1 MIRSKYAGD
10 VENDILCADD
20 QRGEVVDKMW
30 YINVPE
36 AAIQLKAVSCMND
49 VEHFAKSTE
58 QVSFSGVTIEDA
70 NGNILSDQNV
80 SYTKVNGYADHFPVV
95 VSFEYSYKK

>member
-1 MIRSKYAGD
+1 MIRSKFGGG
-10 VENDILCADD
+10 NTDILCADD

-30 YINVPE
+30 YINVPD
-36 AAIQLKAVSCMND
+36 AAIQLKAISYMNE

-58 QVSFSGVTIEDA
+58 EVSYSGVNVEDEA
-70 NGNILSDQNV
+70 GNILTNQNV

-95 VSFEYSYKK
+95 VSFEYTYGN

>member
-1 MIRSKYAGD
+1 
-10 VENDILCADD
+10 
-20 QRGEVVDKMW
+20 
-30 YINVPE
+30 
-36 AAIQLKAVSCMND
+36 MND
-49 VEHFAKSTE
+49 VEHFSKSTE
-58 QVSFSGVTIEDA
+58 QVSFSGVTIEDV